1 MAQIWGMING
11 IQLLVH
17 LPILAVDFPI
27 FSQIF
32 IDQLITIATFDL
44 IDTDGMFDDLFEIP
58 ADPEETIPPQFYN
71 VGYQS
76 NFLIKDLGLSWI
88 VLAFG
93 IVFCLLAPLVLLLC
107 KC

>member
-1 MAQIWGMING
+1 MGSSSQTAAVASVASNFLLSSCMAQIWGMING

-44 IDTDGMFDDLFEIP
+44 IDTDSMFDSTF
-58 ADPEETIPPQFYN
+58 
-71 VGYQS
+71 
-76 NFLIKDLGLSWI
+76 
-88 VLAFG
+88 
-93 IVFCLLAPLVLLLC
+93 
-107 KC
+107 

>member
-1 MAQIWGMING
+1 MING

-44 IDTDGMFDDLFEIP
+44 IDTDSMFDNTF
-58 ADPEETIPPQFYN
+58 
-71 VGYQS
+71 
-76 NFLIKDLGLSWI
+76 
-88 VLAFG
+88 
-93 IVFCLLAPLVLLLC
+93 
-107 KC
+107 